1 MIVSTLRIK
10 LYAPAC
16 HSLKDKRMIVKS
28 LIQRTRNKFNVS
40 IAEVEEQ
47 DYYQTIVIGA
57 ACVSSGRVQA
67 NAVLDEVMR
76 FIEDNTEAEITD
88 FLFEE
93 R

>member
-1 MIVSTLRIK
+1 MIVSSLRIK

-28 LIQRTRNKFNVS
+28 LLQRVRNKFNVS
-40 IAEVEEQ
+40 IAEIEEQ
-47 DYYQTIVIGA
+47 DYCQTIVIGA
-57 ACVSSGRVQA
+57 ACVSSGRAQA

-76 FIEDNTEAEITD
+76 FIEDNTEAEVID
-88 FLFEE
+88 FLYED